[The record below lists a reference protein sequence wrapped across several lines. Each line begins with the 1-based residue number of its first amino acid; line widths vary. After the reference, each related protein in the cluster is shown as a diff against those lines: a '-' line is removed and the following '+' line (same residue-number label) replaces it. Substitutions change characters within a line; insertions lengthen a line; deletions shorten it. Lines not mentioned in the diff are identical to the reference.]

1 MLIGINLVYMLAKI
15 PYFKKR
21 FFEGLEGSHLKKA
34 FLKWH
39 QAISNSNIERSK
51 LHMTNLS
58 ILFGL
63 YIIRAVD
70 W

>member
-1 MLIGINLVYMLAKI
+1 MDLKSLG
-15 PYFKKR
+15 
-21 FFEGLEGSHLKKA
+21 GTSKKA
-34 FLKWH
+34 FLKASKVLISKKNFCLKWH

-51 LHMTNLS
+51 LHMTKLS

-63 YIIRAVD
+63 YMIRDVD